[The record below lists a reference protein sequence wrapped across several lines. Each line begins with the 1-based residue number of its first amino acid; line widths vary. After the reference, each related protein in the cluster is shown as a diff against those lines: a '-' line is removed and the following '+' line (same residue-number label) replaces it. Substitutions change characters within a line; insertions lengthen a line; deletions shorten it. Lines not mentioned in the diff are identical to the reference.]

1 MSSDKFVHLHLH
13 TEYSLLDGA
22 IRIEDVIKKAVEFN
36 MPALAI
42 TDHSNIFGSY
52 EFFETAESAG
62 IKPILGCEVYVAPE
76 SRFKKQQGTEGEG
89 SSFHLVLIVKNN
101 TGYKNLCKLLT
112 LANFEGFF
120 YKPRVDKEILRKY
133 REGLIALSA
142 CIKGEIG
149 FFILKN
155 NYDEAKRRA
164 LEYKEIF
171 GDDYYLEIQ
180 DNGIKEQKLVNEGI
194 IELSRELN
202 IPLVATNDCHY
213 LRKEDAKFHDVLLCI
228 QTQKTIDDPKRL
240 KMESEEFY
248 FKSPEEMIRNFSHIP
263 TAIENTIEIANKC
276 YFRFE
281 NTGYHFP
288 NIGIPQEEIEKKFD
302 EFVRKGFNE
311 KIEKLLKEN
320 GGKYTIKDYEERLE
334 YEMSIIKKMGFPSYF
349 LIVYDFINFARQ
361 NGIPVGPG
369 RGSAAGSLV
378 AYFLGITNLDP
389 LKYNLLFE
397 RFLNVDRATMPD
409 VDVDFCHDRR
419 EEVINYIKNKYG
431 KDMVAQI
438 ITFGAMKAKQ
448 VIKDVARAMNRSFQE
463 TNLITKMMG
472 NAPTI
477 QYALE
482 NEENFRKIYEASPEN
497 KELIDF
503 AIALEKLPRHT
514 SIHAA
519 GIVISDKP
527 LVEYMPLHR
536 GKTEEERLTQFPMKY
551 IEKLGLIKFD
561 ILGIKTLTAI
571 KNTIDMV
578 YQNRGIKIDIDNL
591 DLKDPKVYELLSQG
605 DTTGVF
611 QLESS
616 GMREYLRKLK
626 PTVFEEIIAMN
637 ALYRPGPLGSGMV
650 ESFILR
656 KHGKEKVDYDF
667 PELEEILSDT
677 YGVIVYQEQ
686 AMQIASKIGG
696 FSKGEADHL
705 RKVISKKKVSE
716 LPRLKEEF
724 IKRAVERGFDRGK
737 SEKLFEKIEKFGE
750 YGFNKSHSAAYALVA
765 YQTAYLKA
773 YFPAEFL
780 CSLMNIEI
788 DKSERIVIYINEC
801 KKKGIEVLPP
811 DINESLEKFTV
822 TKEGKIRF
830 GLTAIKNVGKS
841 AVDDILEERKN
852 GHFKD
857 FIDFIKRISFR
868 KINKNVIESL
878 IKSGALDNLGGHR
891 GQYLEHYEAIMDR
904 FSQRKSKQPNNFID
918 SFFNE
923 EEIEEKIVL
932 PQSPELS
939 RSQIL
944 SFEKDVLGFYLSGHP
959 LFDYQEQIESLSDT
973 TISKLNTLDN
983 NKSVN
988 IVGSILGITEK
999 KIKKNNK
1006 KMAILN
1012 FEDLTGSIEVIV
1024 YSEPYEKYKK
1034 IIYSDK
1040 PIYIKGF
1047 VSKEEE
1053 KVKIIANLIM
1063 TIEEAWSKEIK
1074 GVVLRFSNGDL
1085 DEKILKELKTFLKIY
1100 NGLNNIPV
1108 ILALPLDEK
1117 KEVEILIP
1125 EEFWIEPTTNFC
1137 ENFKSYFK
1145 SAKVSFTKEEVFSN
1159 GR

>member
-1 MSSDKFVHLHLH
+1 MVFSDFVHLHLH

-22 IRIEDVIKKAVEFN
+22 IRIEDVIKRAVEFK

-52 EFFETAESAG
+52 EFFQTAANVG
-62 IKPILGCEVYVAPE
+62 IKAILGCEVYVAPE

-89 SSFHLVLIVKNN
+89 SSFHLVLLVKNKE
-101 TGYKNLCKLLT
+101 GYANLCKLLT

-120 YKPRVDKEILRKY
+120 YRPRVDKEILSKY
-133 REGLIALSA
+133 SSGLIALSA
-142 CIKGEIG
+142 CLKGEIG
-149 FFILKN
+149 FNVVKGR
-155 NYDEAKRRA
+155 YDEAKKRA

-180 DNGIKEQKLVNEGI
+180 ENGLKEQKIANEGI
-194 IELSRELN
+194 IKLARELN

-228 QTQKTIDDPKRL
+228 QTQKTIDDPNRL
-240 KMESEEFY
+240 KMETEELY
-248 FKSPEEMIRNFSHIP
+248 FKSPEEMKKNFSYAP
-263 TAIENTIEIANKC
+263 EAIENTLKIADKC
-276 YFRFE
+276 YFQFE
-281 NTGYHFP
+281 DTGYHFP
-288 NIGIPQEEIEKKFD
+288 NIGIPNEEIDKKFT
-302 EFVRKGFNE
+302 ELVREGFNK
-311 KIEKLLKEN
+311 KIDKLLKEN
-320 GGKYTIKDYEERLE
+320 GGKYGVKDYEERLD
-334 YEMSIIKKMGFPSYF
+334 YEINIIKKMGFSSYF
-349 LIVYDFINFARQ
+349 IIVYDFIRYAKE

-397 RFLNVDRATMPD
+397 RFLNVDRASMPD

-477 QYALE
+477 QLALE
-482 NEENFRKIYEASPEN
+482 NEENFKKVYEASTEN

-503 AIALEKLPRHT
+503 AMALEKLPRHT
-514 SIHAA
+514 SVHAA
-519 GIVISDKP
+519 GIVIADKP

-536 GKTEEERLTQFPMKY
+536 GKNDDERLTQFPMKY
-551 IEKLGLIKFD
+551 IENLGLIKFD

-571 KNTIDMV
+571 KNTIEMV
-578 YQNRGIKIDIDNL
+578 YQNRGIKIDLDEL

-616 GMREYLRKLK
+616 GMKEYLRKLR
-626 PTVFEEIIAMN
+626 PTVFDEIIAMN

-667 PELEEILSDT
+667 PELEDILADT

-686 AMQIASKIGG
+686 AMQIASRIGG
-696 FSKGEADHL
+696 FSKGEADNL
-705 RKVISKKKVSE
+705 RKIISKKKVSE
-716 LPRLKEEF
+716 LPKIKEEF
-724 IKRAVERGFDRGK
+724 IKRALAKGFDGTK
-737 SEKLFEKIEKFGE
+737 AEKLFEKIEKFGE

-773 YFPAEFL
+773 YYPAEFI

-801 KKKGIEVLPP
+801 KKKSIEVLPP
-811 DINESLEKFTV
+811 DINKSGEKFTV
-822 TKEGKIRF
+822 DKDGKIIF
-830 GLTAIKNVGKS
+830 GLTAIKNVGRA
-841 AVDDILEERKN
+841 AVLDILEERKK
-852 GHFKD
+852 GDFKD
-857 FIDFIKRISFR
+857 FLDFLKRVSVR
-868 KINKNVIESL
+868 KINKSVIESL
-878 IKSGALDNLGGHR
+878 IKSGAMDVLGGHR
-891 GQYLEHYEAIMDR
+891 GQFLEHYEAILDK
-904 FSQRKSKQPNNFID
+904 FSQKKGKNQTNMLNIFSD
-918 SFFNE
+918 DLL
-923 EEIEEKIVL
+923 EEKLVL
-932 PQSPELS
+932 PDAPELS

-959 LFDYQEQIESLSDT
+959 LLDYKEQIDSLSDT
-973 TISKLNTLDN
+973 SVSKIHSYEN
-983 NKSVN
+983 NRAVS
-988 IVGSILGITEK
+988 IVGSIINISEK

-1006 KMAILN
+1006 KMAIIS
-1012 FEDLTGSIEVIV
+1012 FEDLTGNIEVVV
-1024 YSEPYEKYKK
+1024 YSEPYEKYKNVLF
-1034 IIYSDK
+1034 SDR
-1040 PIYIKGF
+1040 PIYLKGV
-1047 VSKEEE
+1047 VSKEDD
-1053 KVKIIANLIM
+1053 KVKIIANVIM
-1063 TIEEAWSKEIK
+1063 TIEDAWAKEIR
-1074 GVVLRFSNGDL
+1074 GVRLNILKDEI
-1085 DEKILKELKTFLKIY
+1085 DEKMIKEMKTFLKTY
-1100 NGLNNIPV
+1100 KGFKNVPV
-1108 ILALPLDEK
+1108 ILSIPI
-1117 KEVEILIP
+1117 KENKEMDILIP
-1125 EEFWIEPTTNFC
+1125 EEYWVEPSISFY
-1137 ENFKSYFK
+1137 ENFISFFK
-1145 SAKVSFTKEEVFSN
+1145 SAKVIFTKEEVF
-1159 GR
+1159 

>member
-1 MSSDKFVHLHLH
+1 MAFSDFVHLHLH

-22 IRIEDVIKKAVEFN
+22 IRVEDAIKRAVEFN

-52 EFFETAESAG
+52 EFFETAQNAG
-62 IKPILGCEVYVAPE
+62 IKAILGCEVYVAPE

-89 SSFHLVLIVKNN
+89 SSYHLVLLVKNN
-101 TGYKNLCKLLT
+101 QGYSNLCKLLT

-120 YKPRVDKEILRKY
+120 YKPRVDKEILAKY
-133 REGLIALSA
+133 SEGLIALSA
-142 CIKGEIG
+142 CLKGEVG
-149 FFILKN
+149 FHIVKGK
-155 NYDEAKRRA
+155 YDEAKKRA
-164 LEYKEIF
+164 LEYKNIF
-171 GDDYYLEIQ
+171 GEDYYLEIQ
-180 DNGIKEQKLVNEGI
+180 ENGLKEQTIANEGI
-194 IELSRELN
+194 IRISKELN

-240 KMESEEFY
+240 KMESDEFY
-248 FKSPEEMIRNFSHIP
+248 FKSPDEMKKSFAHIP
-263 TAIENTIEIANKC
+263 SAIENTVKIADKC
-276 YFRFE
+276 YFQFE
-281 NTGYHFP
+281 DTGYHFP
-288 NIGIPQEEIEKKFD
+288 NIGIPEEEIDKKFT
-302 EFVRKGFNE
+302 ELVRKGFND
-311 KIEKLLKEN
+311 KIDKLLKDN
-320 GGKYTIKDYEERLE
+320 GGKYTRKDYEDRLD
-334 YEMSIIKKMGFPSYF
+334 YEISIIKKMGFASYF
-349 LIVYDFINFARQ
+349 IIVYDFINFAKE
-361 NGIPVGPG
+361 NDIPVGPG

-397 RFLNVDRATMPD
+397 RFLNVDRASMPD

-419 EEVINYIKNKYG
+419 DEVINYIKNKYG
-431 KDMVAQI
+431 QDMVAQI

-477 QYALE
+477 QDALE
-482 NEENFRKIYEASPEN
+482 KEENFKKVYEASPEN

-503 AIALEKLPRHT
+503 SMALEKLPRHT
-514 SIHAA
+514 SVHAA
-519 GIVISDKP
+519 GIVIADKP

-536 GKTEEERLTQFPMKY
+536 GKNEDERLTQFPMKY

-571 KNTIDMV
+571 KNTVDMV
-578 YQNRGIKIDIDNL
+578 YKNRGIKIDIDAL

-616 GMREYLRKLK
+616 GMKEYLRKLK

-667 PELEEILSDT
+667 PELKDILSDT

-686 AMQIASKIGG
+686 AMQIASRIGG
-696 FSKGEADHL
+696 FSKGEADNL

-716 LPRLKEEF
+716 LPKIKEEF
-724 IKRAVERGFDRGK
+724 LKRAVEKGFERGK
-737 SEKLFEKIEKFGE
+737 AEKLFEKIEKFGE

-773 YFPAEFL
+773 YYPAEFIS
-780 CSLMNIEI
+780 SLMNIEI
-788 DKSERIVIYINEC
+788 DKSERIVVYINEC

-811 DINESLEKFTV
+811 DINESLESFTV
-822 TKEGKIRF
+822 TKDGKIRF

-841 AVDDILEERKN
+841 AVLDILEERKN
-852 GHFKD
+852 GIFKD
-857 FIDFIKRISFR
+857 FVDFLKRISGR
-868 KINKNVIESL
+868 KINKSVIESL
-878 IKSGALDNLGGHR
+878 IKSGAMDCLGGHR
-891 GQYLEHYEAIMDR
+891 GQLLEHYEAILDKL
-904 FSQRKSKQPNNFID
+904 SQRKGKSQPGMMNI
-918 SFFNE
+918 FFEDEVVE
-923 EEIEEKIVL
+923 ENIFL
-932 PQSPELS
+932 PDSPELS

-944 SFEKDVLGFYLSGHP
+944 SFEKDVLGFYFSGHP
-959 LFDYQEQIESLSDT
+959 LLDYQEQIESLSDVT
-973 TISKLNTLDN
+973 VSKIHNYEN
-983 NKSVN
+983 NRSVS
-988 IVGSILGITEK
+988 IVGSVLTLSEK
-999 KIKKNNK
+999 KIKKNNRK
-1006 KMAILN
+1006 FAILN
-1012 FEDLTGSIEVIV
+1012 FEDLTGNIEVAV

-1034 IIYSDK
+1034 ILFSDK

-1047 VSKEEE
+1047 VSKEDN
-1053 KVKIIANLIM
+1053 KTKIIANVIM
-1063 TIEEAWSKEIK
+1063 SIEEAWAKEIK
-1074 GVVLRFSNGDL
+1074 GVRVNLNKESL
-1085 DEKILKELKTFLKIY
+1085 DENILRELKTFLKTY
-1100 NGLNNIPV
+1100 KGSNNVPV
-1108 ILALPLDEK
+1108 TISVPIEDN
-1117 KEVEILIP
+1117 KEADILIP
-1125 EEFWIEPTTNFC
+1125 EEYWIEPSPSFY
-1137 ENFKSYFK
+1137 ENFRTCFK
-1145 SAKVSFTKEEVFSN
+1145 NGYATFTKEEVFLN